1 MEMTKAH
8 WHAEGGNI
16 RLTMPL
22 TKVDSENRLVSGW
35 ATLDNEDSQGDIV
48 LAEANVD
55 AFSRARG
62 NIREMH
68 QPIAAG
74 RLVNFKED
82 TYYDPASGQVYRGI
96 YVDVYVSK
104 GAQDTWEKVLDG
116 TLSGF
121 SIGGEIRDYEN
132 AIVNGRAVR
141 VIKAYDL
148 VELSL
153 VDNPANQLANIFSIE
168 KSATGTLMK
177 GMLAEVKVENIFW
190 CGTDELI
197 IASAEEERNCPT
209 CSTSMEN
216 IGWVEDADPDK
227 VEKIRAAYDKVRNG
241 NPSNDEATEIIK
253 ADALEGGN
261 MAENSEVLEKAEG
274 VEEVAEVEE
283 TVAAVEET
291 EAVAEEAAESEEVEA
306 VEAAAEV
313 SEVEA
318 EEPDF
323 AKMLGDI
330 QTAIE
335 TGLAK
340 NREETTAAL
349 TDAVAKFDGQ
359 VEELRKMHSDLS
371 EKVAAMSA
379 KAEEVEKA
387 LAAVEDE
394 TAVKKS
400 GDLGGSSE
408 DGLEKSRSPQ
418 WGGRFL
424 STSDLN

>member
-8 WHAEGGNI
+8 WNVDGGTV
-16 RLTMPL
+16 RLVLPF
-22 TKVDSENRLVSGW
+22 TKVDQENRIVSGW
-35 ATLDNEDSQGDIV
+35 ATLDNSDSQGDIV
-48 LAEANVD
+48 LAEASVD
-55 AFSRARG
+55 AFSSARG

-74 RLVNFKED
+74 RMVNFKED
-82 TYYDPASGQVYRGI
+82 TYFDPNSGQVYRGI
-96 YVDVYVSK
+96 WVDVYVSK
-104 GAQDTWEKVLDG
+104 GAPDTWEKVLDG

-132 AIVNGRAVR
+132 AIVGGQTVR
-141 VIKAYDL
+141 IIKAYDL

-153 VDNPANQLANIFSIE
+153 VDNPANQLANIFSIT
-168 KSATGTLMK
+168 KAASGTVMK
-177 GMLAEVKVENIFW
+177 GMLAEMTVENIYW
-190 CGTDELI
+190 CATDELI
-197 IASAEEERNCPT
+197 MPSTEEERSCPA
-209 CSTSMEN
+209 CSSSMEN
-216 IGWVEDADPDK
+216 IGWVEEADPEK
-227 VEKIRAAYDKVRNG
+227 VEKIRAAFEKVRNTG
-241 NPSNDEATEIIK
+241 TSDTDATDEIIK

-261 MAENSEVLEKAEG
+261 MAENSEVLEKAADD
-274 VEEVAEVEE
+274 EVVAAE

-291 EAVAEEAAESEEVEA
+291 EAVAEEAAAQTEEVEA

-330 QTAIE
+330 QSAIE

-340 NREETTAAL
+340 NREETAAAVS
-349 TDAVAKFDGQ
+349 DAVAKFDGQ
-359 VEELRKMHSDLS
+359 VEELKKMHSELS
-371 EKVAAMSA
+371 EKVASITTKTA
-379 KAEEVEKA
+379 EVEKA

-400 GDLGGSSE
+400 ADLGGSSE
-408 DGLEKSRSPQ
+408 DGLEKSRTPL

-424 STSDLN
+424 STTDLN